1 MTRRPDHI
9 PTRKAFPPKVRQA
22 IFDRSGGECEACG
35 VEIAPD
41 NWHADHRVPVAFG
54 GESTLANGQALCQ
67 PCNAAKGKL
76 EAKMA
81 LRADKMGGRIGQQ
94 ARRAK
99 GKTAKIP
106 GRGFQTNKDGPY
118 KSKINGKTERRK

>member
-1 MTRRPDHI
+1 M
-9 PTRKAFPPKVRQA
+9 
-22 IFDRSGGECEACG
+22 
-35 VEIAPD
+35 EIAPD

-106 GRGFQTNKDGPY
+106 GRGFDKRYRKKMDG
-118 KSKINGKTERRK
+118 TVVRRDA

>member
-1 MTRRPDHI
+1 MTSRRPDHI
-9 PTRKAFPPKVRQA
+9 PARKAFPPKVRQA
-22 IFDRSGGECEACG
+22 IYDRSGGHCGICG

-41 NWHADHRVPVAFG
+41 NWHADYVIPVAFG

-67 PCNAAKGKL
+67 PCNAAKGRL

-81 LRADKMGGRIGQQ
+81 LRADKMGGRVGQQ

-99 GKTAKIP
+99 GKTKQIQSP
-106 GRGFQTNKDGPY
+106 GFDKRYRKKMDGTVV
-118 KSKINGKTERRK
+118 KRDA

>member
-9 PTRKAFPPKVRQA
+9 PARKAFPAKVRQA
-22 IFDRSGGECEACG
+22 IYDRSGGECEACG

-41 NWHADHRVPVAFG
+41 NWHADHVIPVAFG

-67 PCNAAKGKL
+67 PCNAAKGRL

-81 LRADKMGGRIGQQ
+81 LRADKMGGRVGQQ
-94 ARRAK
+94 KRRAE

-106 GRGFQTNKDGPY
+106 PRGFDKRYRKKMDG
-118 KSKINGKTERRK
+118 TVERRK

>member
-1 MTRRPDHI
+1 MTSRRPDHI
-9 PTRKAFPPKVRQA
+9 PARKAFPPKVRQA
-22 IFDRSGGECEACG
+22 IYDRSGGECEACG

-41 NWHADHRVPVAFG
+41 NWHCDHVIPVAFG

-67 PCNAAKGKL
+67 PCNTAKGKL

-94 ARRAK
+94 KRRAE

-106 GRGFQTNKDGPY
+106 GRGFDKRYKRRMDG
-118 KSKINGKTERRK
+118 SVVRRDDA

>member
-1 MTRRPDHI
+1 MSRRPDHI
-9 PTRKAFPPKVRQA
+9 PARKAFPPKVRQA
-22 IFDRSGGECEACG
+22 IYDRSGGECEACG
-35 VEIAPD
+35 VEITPD
-41 NWHADHRVPVAFG
+41 NWHADHIIPVAFG

-81 LRADKMGGRIGQQ
+81 LRADKMGGRVGQQ

-99 GKTAKIP
+99 GKTAKIS
-106 GRGFQTNKDGPY
+106 GRSFATNKDGPY